1 LERPLAPLAGR
12 IMSVA
17 FIFPGQGT
25 QYPGMLHDLLDDP
38 AVDRTLDEASDALGA
53 DVRSLDSQEAL
64 RSDVAVQVALLCAGV
79 STARAL
85 MARDIQ
91 PTAVSGLS
99 VGAFA
104 AAVIAGVLP
113 FRDGLEL
120 VQLRAREMEKLFPRG
135 YGLSAIVGLT
145 ESHVTHIVQAATSDQ
160 APVFVG
166 NINAPRQIVI
176 AGSNEVM
183 DEVLAEARRQGA
195 AQAVRLGVSV
205 LSHCPL
211 LKPVAD
217 VLAKRIAAMS
227 LTNPQLTY
235 VGNVSARALRTKER
249 IADDLVNNIA
259 HGVRWHDATTVLKE
273 LGCGLFLEMV
283 PGNALTELARR
294 NLPGVV
300 SMPAEARTLPRILSF
315 ARREQANT

>member
-1 LERPLAPLAGR
+1 
-12 IMSVA
+12 MSVA

-113 FRDGLEL
+113 LRDGLEL

-145 ESHVTHIVQAATSDQ
+145 ESEVTHIVQAATSDQ

-176 AGSNEVM
+176 AGSNAVM

-195 AQAVRLGVSV
+195 AQAVRLRVSV

-217 VLAKRIAAMS
+217 VPAKRIAAMS

-273 LGCGLFLEMV
+273 LGCRLFLEMP
-283 PGNALTELARR
+283 PGHTLTELARR
-294 NLPGVV
+294 NLPGVG
-300 SMPAEARTLPRILSF
+300 SMPVEARTLPRILSF

>member
-1 LERPLAPLAGR
+1 
-12 IMSVA
+12 MSVA

-64 RSDVAVQVALLCAGV
+64 RSDVAVQVAFLCAGV

-85 MARDIQ
+85 LARNIE

-145 ESHVTHIVQAATSDQ
+145 ESQVTHIVQAATSDQ

-176 AGSNEVM
+176 AGSNAVM

-195 AQAVRLGVSV
+195 AQALRLRVSV

-227 LTNPQLTY
+227 LTNPRLTY

-273 LGCGLFLEMV
+273 LGCRLFLEMP
-283 PGNALTELARR
+283 PGHTLTELARR
-294 NLPGVV
+294 NLPGVG
-300 SMPAEARTLPRILSF
+300 SMPVEAPTLPRILSF